1 MKIAALI
8 STVAASRQAR
18 DALSLFE
25 KSFGGGIIQEKT
37 IQGSTDTL
45 LLPLLQFYLGNSGL
59 FQVSSI

>member
-25 KSFGGGIIQEKT
+25 KSFGDGIIQNRNVDSLY
-37 IQGSTDTL
+37 QV
-45 LLPLLQFYLGNSGL
+45 LQFYLANSGL
-59 FQVSSI
+59 FQLSDSYHMI

>member
-25 KSFGGGIIQEKT
+25 KSFGDGT
-37 IQGSTDTL
+37 IQNRNTDAL
-45 LLPLLQFYLGNSGL
+45 FQVLAFYLGNSGL